1 MQVDLRK
8 RTQRGKTFV
17 SHTDAHQRASAM
29 KEAINNQVN
38 RMIWPITAEMEIMHG
53 LNSMGC
59 YSPRLI

>member
-1 MQVDLRK
+1 MQIDLRK
-8 RTQRGKTFV
+8 RTQRVKTFAL
-17 SHTDAHQRASAM
+17 HIDAHQRASM

-38 RMIWPITAEMEIMHG
+38 RMIWPIIAEMEIMHG